1 MPILRP
7 LTDMSRTTDRRGDR
21 GDSVRA
27 VVVDDSPFMRGLIAD
42 LLTDA
47 GVSVVGEAGDGTEA
61 LSVVAETRPDVVT
74 MDVEMPG
81 MGGLEAVERLME
93 ETPTPVLMLSAH
105 TAEGASI
112 TFEALERGAVDFFS
126 KPGGE
131 VSTGVSRESDR
142 LVEAVKSVAGAD
154 LAAATRDRRERERRS
169 GSASRS
175 ASTDA
180 SGSSSGTKPGA
191 TARSTESTE
200 VAVDG
205 PLTVVI
211 AASTGGPN
219 AVERVMAALPM
230 ADCRVVIVQH
240 MPEAFT
246 PRFAERL
253 DDASAYDVREASD
266 GARIGAGEALVAP
279 GGSHTR
285 IDSYRAGRLRVKLDT
300 DDSQSVTP
308 AADITMRSAAEVVDG
323 PLVGVVLTGMG
334 SDAAEGIRAMANAG
348 ARTLAQSED
357 TCVIYGMP
365 KRAVETGGVGEVHD
379 LNDVAGAIV
388 GGEA

>member
-1 MPILRP
+1 MLILGRFP
-7 LTDMSRTTDRRGDR
+7 YMSRTTDRRGGRD
-21 GDSVRA
+21 DSLRV
-27 VVVDDSPFMRGLIAD
+27 VVVDDSPFMRGLISD

-47 GVSVVGEAGDGTEA
+47 GVAVVGEAGDGAEA

-81 MGGLEAVERLME
+81 MGGLEAVERLMD

-105 TAEGASI
+105 TAEGAEV

-142 LVEAVKSVAGAD
+142 LVEAVRSVADAD
-154 LAAATRDRRERERRS
+154 LDAATRDRREREAAEGGPKPTKS
-169 GSASRS
+169 GVSAS
-175 ASTDA
+175 STP
-180 SGSSSGTKPGA
+180 TA
-191 TARSTESTE
+191 TTE
-200 VAVDG
+200 VDE

-211 AASTGGPN
+211 GASTGGPN
-219 AVERVMAALPM
+219 AVERVMSALPM
-230 ADCRVVIVQH
+230 TDCRLVIVQH

-246 PRFAERL
+246 SRFADRL
-253 DDASAYDVREASD
+253 DEASAYDVREASD
-266 GARIGAGEALVAP
+266 GARIGSGEAIVAR

-285 IDSYRAGRLRVKLDT
+285 IDSYRSGRLRVKLDE

-308 AADITMRSAAEVVDG
+308 AADVTMRSAAEVVDG

-334 SDAAEGIRAMANAG
+334 ADASEGIRAMADAG
-348 ARTLAQSED
+348 ARTIAQSED

-365 KRAVETGGVGEVHD
+365 KRAVETGGVDEVRD
-379 LNDVAGAIV
+379 LDDVAGAIV

>member
-1 MPILRP
+1 MLS
-7 LTDMSRTTDRRGDR
+7 LGAFSHMSRTTDRRGGRDDALR
-21 GDSVRA
+21 V
-27 VVVDDSPFMRGLIAD
+27 VVVDDSPFMRGLISD

-47 GVSVVGEAGDGTEA
+47 GVAVVGEAEDGAKA
-61 LSVVAETRPDVVT
+61 LSVIDKTRPDVVT

-81 MGGLEAVERLME
+81 MGGLEAVERLMD

-105 TAEGASI
+105 TAEGADV

-131 VSTGVSRESDR
+131 VSAGVSRESDR
-142 LVEAVKSVAGAD
+142 LVDAVRSVADAD
-154 LAAATRDRRERERRS
+154 LAAATRDRRESEAANGGPQATTS
-169 GSASRS
+169 TAASPSAP
-175 ASTDA
+175 T
-180 SGSSSGTKPGA
+180 TTPQ
-191 TARSTESTE
+191 
-200 VAVDG
+200 VDG

-219 AVERVMAALPM
+219 AVERVMSALPM
-230 ADCRVVIVQH
+230 ADCRIVIVQH

-246 PRFAERL
+246 SRFADRL
-253 DDASAYDVREASD
+253 DEASAYDVREASD
-266 GARIGAGEALVAP
+266 GARIGSGDALVAR

-285 IDSYRAGRLRVKLDT
+285 IDSYRAGRLRVKLDE

-308 AADITMRSAAEVVDG
+308 AADVTMRSAAEVVDG

-334 SDAAEGIRAMANAG
+334 SDAAEGIRAMADAG
-348 ARTLAQSED
+348 ARTIAQSED

-365 KRAVETGGVGEVHD
+365 KRAVETGGIGEVRD
-379 LNDVAGAIV
+379 LDDVAAAIV
-388 GGEA
+388 GGGA

>member
-1 MPILRP
+1 
-7 LTDMSRTTDRRGDR
+7 MSRTTDRRGGRDGSLR
-21 GDSVRA
+21 V
-27 VVVDDSPFMRGLIAD
+27 VVVDDSPFMRGLISD

-47 GVSVVGEAGDGTEA
+47 GVAVVGEAGDGAEA

-81 MGGLEAVERLME
+81 MGGLEAVERLMD

-105 TAEGASI
+105 TAEGAEV

-142 LVEAVKSVAGAD
+142 LVEAVRSVADAD
-154 LAAATRDRRERERRS
+154 LDAATRDRREREAADS
-169 GSASRS
+169 G
-175 ASTDA
+175 
-180 SGSSSGTKPGA
+180 
-191 TARSTESTE
+191 TESTASTAASPSAPTASAE
-200 VAVDG
+200 VDG

-211 AASTGGPN
+211 GASTGGPN
-219 AVERVMAALPM
+219 AVERVMSALPM

-246 PRFAERL
+246 SRFADRL
-253 DDASAYDVREASD
+253 DEASAYDVREASD
-266 GARIGAGEALVAP
+266 GARIGSGEALVAR

-285 IDSYRAGRLRVKLDT
+285 IDSYRSGRLRVKLDE

-308 AADITMRSAAEVVDG
+308 AADVTMRSAAETVDD

-334 SDAAEGIRAMANAG
+334 ADAAEGIRAMADAG
-348 ARTLAQSED
+348 ARTIAQSED

-365 KRAVETGGVGEVHD
+365 KRAVETGGVDEVRD
-379 LNDVAGAIV
+379 LDDVAGAIV